1 MKHILIKTGIVAAA
15 MLAFAACDNSEYEL
29 DNLIPDEYK
38 RVVSIKDA
46 PTGDM
51 ELFDVGLGMKSKFTV
66 IRSGGDP
73 SLEAATTIQT
83 MTQEELTVFN
93 ANAVLVDPSYYTVD
107 SNVSFAP
114 NQGYKV
120 IDISFE
126 ADKIVELR
134 QMIADLAAS
143 GSGQEYYVALKLV
156 KTGETT
162 VNDEKY
168 YILRRVVVSDPV
180 LKFNVSGDATFKGK
194 TMDITVQLPFENT
207 DFNIAWDI
215 EFESAS
221 FEAENGTA
229 STAIGS
235 SLEGK
240 VLRRALPLEAITNA
254 DVKTLEPGINSMSY
268 TVNMPEGT
276 PYGTYYFNVKFG
288 NATLNGV
295 QIATNTGDVDADIR
309 FDYWPGIDVA
319 ATGASASALNDYA
332 TVVPQADMT
341 FVPESQQNSDPA
353 ANAID
358 GDVTNKWENN
368 WGGGYG
374 TKGLPFNGALD
385 LGSEQTVT
393 MVEIWR
399 RNDNYVKDLASVECY
414 AAESI
419 DYSNKE
425 NIKYTNLTYLGKL
438 DFEGSNDRV
447 RVFPVPTTNTRYL
460 LFYFGASGRGNGGTA
475 VSIADMC
482 VWTPKVAETP
492 EDPEN
497 PKNPEE
503 TPETPEETPAE

>member
-1 MKHILIKTGIVAAA
+1 MFS
-15 MLAFAACDNSEYEL
+15 FAACDNSELEL

-38 RVVSIKDA
+38 RVVSIKDTPSA
-46 PTGDM
+46 DM
-51 ELFDVGLGMKSKFTV
+51 ELFDVGVEMKSSFTI

-73 SLEAATTIQT
+73 SLEAATSIRS
-83 MTQEELTVFN
+83 MTQEELATYGEEY
-93 ANAVLVDPSYYTVD
+93 VLVDPSYYTIPSEVD
-107 SNVSFAP
+107 FAP
-114 NQGYKV
+114 NQGYEV
-120 IDISFE
+120 IDITFTPES
-126 ADKIVELR
+126 IVELR
-134 QMIADLAAS
+134 QMIADLAEESPEKA
-143 GSGQEYYVALKLV
+143 YYVAIQLEK
-156 KTGETT
+156 KGETT

-168 YILRRVVVSDPV
+168 YILRRLVISDAQ
-180 LKFNVSGDATFKGK
+180 LQFNITGDATFKGN
-194 TMDITVQLPFENT
+194 TMAMTVSLPFENNF
-207 DFNIAWDI
+207 DIGWDI

-221 FEAENGTA
+221 VEADNGTS

-235 SLEGK
+235 ALEAK
-240 VLRRALPLEAITNA
+240 VLRKALPLEAIQNA
-254 DVKTLEPGINSMSY
+254 DVRTLEQGSSSFSY
-268 TVNMPEGT
+268 NVTMPEGT

-295 QIATNTGDVDADIR
+295 PFESNADGLDAMIR

-319 ATGASASALNDYA
+319 ATYASASALNDYA
-332 TVVPQADMT
+332 TVVPQASMT
-341 FVPESQQNSDPA
+341 FVPESAQSSSDPA

-358 GDVTNKWENN
+358 GNVSNKWENN

-399 RNDNYVKDLASVECY
+399 RNDGYVTDLANVQCY
-414 AAESI
+414 AAESL
-419 DYSNKE
+419 DYSDRE
-425 NIKYTNLTYLGKL
+425 NIKYTNLTYLGTL
-438 DFEGSNDRV
+438 DFEGSSDRV
-447 RVFPVPTTNTRYL
+447 RVFTVPTTNTRYL

-497 PKNPEE
+497 PENPEE

>member
-15 MLAFAACDNSEYEL
+15 MLTFAACDNSEYEL

-51 ELFDVGLGMKSKFTV
+51 ELFDVGLGMKSSFTI

-73 SLEAATTIQT
+73 SLEAATSIAT
-83 MTQEELTVFN
+83 MTQEELTAIN
-93 ANAVLVDPSYYTVD
+93 GNYVLLDPSYYTIPTDV
-107 SNVSFAP
+107 NFAP
-114 NQGYKV
+114 NEGYKIINV
-120 IDISFE
+120 EFE
-126 ADKIVELR
+126 ADKIVEIR
-134 QMIADLAAS
+134 NMIEEIDTPHTGKS
-143 GSGQEYYVALKLV
+143 YYVALKLV
-156 KTGETT
+156 QKGETT
-162 VNDEKY
+162 VNSEKY

-180 LKFNVSGDATFKGK
+180 LQFSISGDATFKGK
-194 TMDITVQLPFENT
+194 SMDLTVSVPFDN
-207 DFNIAWDI
+207 DFDVAWDI

-221 FEAENGTA
+221 VEADNGT
-229 STAIGS
+229 SSKAIGS

-288 NATLNGV
+288 NASLNGAP
-295 QIATNTGDVDADIR
+295 IETNTGDLEATIR
-309 FDYWPGIDVA
+309 FDYWPGVDVA
-319 ATGASASALNDYA
+319 STNSSATALAEYA

-353 ANAID
+353 AQAID
-358 GDVTNKWENN
+358 GNVTNKWENC
-368 WGGGYG
+368 WSGGYG
-374 TKGLPFNGALD
+374 TTSLPFNAALD

-399 RNDNYVKDLASVECY
+399 RNDGMVTDLANVECY
-414 AAESI
+414 AAESL
-419 DYSNKE
+419 DYSDKE

-438 DFEGSNDRV
+438 DFEGTSDRV

-460 LFYFGASGRGNGGTA
+460 LFYFGASNRGSA
-475 VSIADMC
+475 VSISDMC
-482 VWTPKVAETP
+482 VWTPKVAEQP
-492 EDPEN
+492 EEPEN
-497 PKNPEE
+497 PEENPGEN
-503 TPETPEETPAE
+503 PETPAE

>member
-15 MLAFAACDNSEYEL
+15 MFSFAACDNSELEL

-51 ELFDVGLGMKSKFTV
+51 ELLDVGLGMKSKFTV

-93 ANAVLVDPSYYTVD
+93 ANAVLVDPSYYTVE
-107 SNVSFAP
+107 SSINFAP
-114 NQGYKV
+114 NQGYKIV
-120 IDISFE
+120 EVSFE

-134 QMIADLAAS
+134 QMIADLKAE
-143 GSGQEYYVALKLV
+143 GTGKEYYVALKLV
-156 KTGETT
+156 KSGETT

-168 YILRRVVVSDPV
+168 YILRRVIVSDPV
-180 LKFNVSGDATFKGK
+180 LQFSISGDATFKGK
-194 TMDITVQLPFENT
+194 SMDLTVSVPFDN
-207 DFNIAWDI
+207 DFDVAWDI

-221 FEAENGTA
+221 VEADNGTS

-235 SLEGK
+235 ALEAK
-240 VLRRALPLEAITNA
+240 VLRKALPLEAITNA

-276 PYGTYYFNVKFG
+276 PYGIYYFNVKFG
-288 NATLNGV
+288 NASLNGAP
-295 QIATNTGDVDADIR
+295 IETNTGDLEATIR
-309 FDYWPGIDVA
+309 FDYWPGVDVA
-319 ATGASASALNDYA
+319 STTSSATALAEYA

-358 GDVTNKWENN
+358 GNVSNKWENC
-368 WGGGYG
+368 WGSGYG
-374 TKGLPFNGALD
+374 PTSLPFNAALD

-399 RNDNYVKDLASVECY
+399 RNDGYVTDLANVQCY
-414 AAESI
+414 AAESL
-419 DYSNKE
+419 DYSDRE
-425 NIKYTNLTYLGKL
+425 NIKYTNLTYLGTL
-438 DFEGSNDRV
+438 DFEGSSDRV
-447 RVFPVPTTNTRYL
+447 RVFPVPTVNTRYL
-460 LFYFGASGRGNGGTA
+460 LFYFGASGRGSA
-475 VSIADMC
+475 VSISDMC

-497 PKNPEE
+497 PENPEE

>member
-1 MKHILIKTGIVAAA
+1 MKHILIKIGIVAAA
-15 MLAFAACDNSEYEL
+15 MFSFAACDNSELEL

-38 RVVSIKDA
+38 RVVSIKDTPVA
-46 PTGDM
+46 DM
-51 ELFDVGLGMKSKFTV
+51 ELFDVGLGMKSSFTI

-73 SLEAATTIQT
+73 SLDASTSIQT
-83 MTQEELTVFN
+83 MTQEELTTFG
-93 ANAVLVDPSYYTVD
+93 AEYLLVDPSYYTVD

-180 LKFNVSGDATFKGK
+180 LQFNVSGDATFKGK

-240 VLRRALPLEAITNA
+240 VLRYALPLEAITNA
-254 DVKTLEPGINSMSY
+254 DVKTLEPGMNSLSY
-268 TVNMPEGT
+268 TVTMPEGT

-295 QIATNTGDVDADIR
+295 QIATNTGDVDANIR
-309 FDYWPGIDVA
+309 FDYWPGVDVA

-332 TVVPQADMT
+332 SVVPQGSMT
-341 FVPESQQNSDPA
+341 YVPESQQNSDPA

-358 GDVTNKWENN
+358 GDVTNKWENC

-374 TKGLPFNGALD
+374 TTSLPFNAALD

-399 RNDNYVKDLASVECY
+399 RNDSMVTDLANVECY
-414 AAESI
+414 AAESL
-419 DYSNKE
+419 DYSDRE
-425 NIKYTNLTYLGKL
+425 NIKYTNLTYLGTL
-438 DFEGSNDRV
+438 DFEGSSDRV
-447 RVFPVPTTNTRYL
+447 RVFTVPTINTRYL
-460 LFYFGASGRGNGGTA
+460 LFYFGASGRGSA

-497 PKNPEE
+497 PENPEE
-503 TPETPEETPAE
+503 TPETPAE

>member
-1 MKHILIKTGIVAAA
+1 MFS
-15 MLAFAACDNSEYEL
+15 FAACDNSELEL

-46 PTGDM
+46 PVADM
-51 ELFDVGLGMKSKFTV
+51 ELFDVGLGMKSSFTI

-73 SLEAATTIQT
+73 SLDASTSIQT
-83 MTQEELTVFN
+83 MTQEELTTFG
-93 ANAVLVDPSYYTVD
+93 AEYLLVDPSYYTVD

-156 KTGETT
+156 KNGETT

-180 LKFNVSGDATFKGK
+180 LQFNVSGDATFKGK

-268 TVNMPEGT
+268 TVTMPEGT

-288 NATLNGV
+288 NATLNGA

-332 TVVPQADMT
+332 TVVPQASMT

-358 GDVTNKWENN
+358 GDVSNKWENC
-368 WGGGYG
+368 WGSGYG
-374 TKGLPFNGALD
+374 PTSLPFNAALD

-399 RNDNYVKDLASVECY
+399 RNDGYVTDLANVQCY
-414 AAESI
+414 AAESL
-419 DYSNKE
+419 DYSDRE
-425 NIKYTNLTYLGKL
+425 NIKYTNLTYLGTL
-438 DFEGSNDRV
+438 DFEGSSDRV
-447 RVFPVPTTNTRYL
+447 RVFTVPTINTRYL
-460 LFYFGASGRGNGGTA
+460 LFYFGASGRGSS

-497 PKNPEE
+497 PENPEE

>member
-1 MKHILIKTGIVAAA
+1 

-497 PKNPEE
+497 PENPEE

>member
-15 MLAFAACDNSEYEL
+15 MLTFAACDNSEYEL

-51 ELFDVGLGMKSKFTV
+51 ELFDVGLGMKSSFTI

-73 SLEAATTIQT
+73 SLEAATSIAT
-83 MTQEELTVFN
+83 MTQEELTAIN
-93 ANAVLVDPSYYTVD
+93 GNYVLLDPSYYTIPTDV
-107 SNVSFAP
+107 NFAP
-114 NQGYKV
+114 NEGYKIINV
-120 IDISFE
+120 EFE
-126 ADKIVELR
+126 ADKIVEIR
-134 QMIADLAAS
+134 NMIEEIDTPHTGKS
-143 GSGQEYYVALKLV
+143 YYVALKLV
-156 KTGETT
+156 QKGETT
-162 VNDEKY
+162 VNSEKY

-180 LKFNVSGDATFKGK
+180 LQFSISGDATFKGK
-194 TMDITVQLPFENT
+194 SMDLTVSVPFDN
-207 DFNIAWDI
+207 DFDVAWDI

-221 FEAENGTA
+221 VEADNGT
-229 STAIGS
+229 SSKAIGS

-288 NATLNGV
+288 NASLNGAP
-295 QIATNTGDVDADIR
+295 IETNTGDLEATIR
-309 FDYWPGIDVA
+309 FDYWPGVDVA
-319 ATGASASALNDYA
+319 STGSSATALAEYA
-332 TVVPQADMT
+332 TVVPQSDMT

-353 ANAID
+353 AQAID
-358 GDVTNKWENN
+358 GDVTNKWENS

-374 TKGLPFNGALD
+374 TTSLPFNAALD

-399 RNDNYVKDLASVECY
+399 RNDSMVTDLANVECY
-414 AAESI
+414 AAESL
-419 DYSNKE
+419 DYSDKE

-438 DFEGSNDRV
+438 DFEGSSDRV

-460 LFYFGASGRGNGGTA
+460 LFYFGASGRGSA

-482 VWTPKVAETP
+482 VWTPKVTEQP
-492 EDPEN
+492 EEPEN
-497 PKNPEE
+497 PEENPGEN
-503 TPETPEETPAE
+503 PETPAE

>member
-15 MLAFAACDNSEYEL
+15 MLTFAACDNSEYEL

-51 ELFDVGLGMKSKFTV
+51 ELFDVGLGMKSSFTI

-73 SLEAATTIQT
+73 SLEAATSIAT
-83 MTQEELTVFN
+83 MTQEELTAIN
-93 ANAVLVDPSYYTVD
+93 GNYVLLDPSYYTIPTDV
-107 SNVSFAP
+107 NFAP
-114 NQGYKV
+114 NEGYKIINV
-120 IDISFE
+120 EFE
-126 ADKIVELR
+126 ADKIVEIR
-134 QMIADLAAS
+134 NMIEEIDTPHTGKS
-143 GSGQEYYVALKLV
+143 YYVALKLV
-156 KTGETT
+156 QKGETT
-162 VNDEKY
+162 VNSEKY

-180 LKFNVSGDATFKGK
+180 LQFSISGDATFKGK
-194 TMDITVQLPFENT
+194 SMDLTVSVPFDN
-207 DFNIAWDI
+207 DFDVAWDI

-221 FEAENGTA
+221 VEADNGT
-229 STAIGS
+229 SSKAIGS

-288 NATLNGV
+288 NASLNGAP
-295 QIATNTGDVDADIR
+295 IETNTGDLEATIR
-309 FDYWPGIDVA
+309 FDYWPGVDVA
-319 ATGASASALNDYA
+319 STGSSATALAEYA
-332 TVVPQADMT
+332 TVVPQSDMT

-353 ANAID
+353 AQAID
-358 GDVTNKWENN
+358 GDVTNKWENS

-374 TKGLPFNGALD
+374 TTSLPFNAALD

-399 RNDNYVKDLASVECY
+399 RNDSMVTDLANVECY
-414 AAESI
+414 AAESL
-419 DYSNKE
+419 DYSDKE

-438 DFEGSNDRV
+438 DFEGSSDRV

-460 LFYFGASGRGNGGTA
+460 LFYFGASGRGNA

-482 VWTPKVAETP
+482 VWTPKVAEQP
-492 EDPEN
+492 EEPEN
-497 PKNPEE
+497 PEENPGEN
-503 TPETPEETPAE
+503 PETPAE

>member
-93 ANAVLVDPSYYTVD
+93 ANAVLVDPSYYTVE
-107 SNVSFAP
+107 SSINFAP
-114 NQGYKV
+114 NQGYKIV
-120 IDISFE
+120 EVSFE

-134 QMIADLAAS
+134 QMIADLKAE
-143 GSGQEYYVALKLV
+143 GTGKEYYVALKLV
-156 KTGETT
+156 KSGETT

-168 YILRRVVVSDPV
+168 YILRRVIVSDPV
-180 LKFNVSGDATFKGK
+180 LQFSISGDATFKGK
-194 TMDITVQLPFENT
+194 SMDLTVSVPFDN
-207 DFNIAWDI
+207 DFDVAWDI

-221 FEAENGTA
+221 VEADNGTS

-235 SLEGK
+235 ALEAK
-240 VLRRALPLEAITNA
+240 VLRKALPLEAITNA

-276 PYGTYYFNVKFG
+276 PYGIYYFNVKFG
-288 NATLNGV
+288 NASLNGAP
-295 QIATNTGDVDADIR
+295 IETNTGDLEATIR
-309 FDYWPGIDVA
+309 FDYWPGVDVA
-319 ATGASASALNDYA
+319 STASSATALAEYA

-353 ANAID
+353 AQAID

-374 TKGLPFNGALD
+374 TKSLPFNGALD

-399 RNDNYVKDLASVECY
+399 RNDGMVTDLANVQCY
-414 AAESI
+414 AAESL
-419 DYSNKE
+419 DYSDRE
-425 NIKYTNLTYLGKL
+425 NIKYTNLTYLGTL
-438 DFEGSNDRV
+438 DFEGSSDRV
-447 RVFPVPTTNTRYL
+447 RVFPVPTVNTRYL
-460 LFYFGASGRGNGGTA
+460 LFYFGASSRGSA
-475 VSIADMC
+475 VSISDMC

-497 PKNPEE
+497 PENPEE

>member
-1 MKHILIKTGIVAAA
+1 MFS
-15 MLAFAACDNSEYEL
+15 FAACDNSELEL

-46 PTGDM
+46 PVADM
-51 ELFDVGLGMKSKFTV
+51 ELFDVGLGMKSSFTI

-73 SLEAATTIQT
+73 SLDASTSIQT
-83 MTQEELTVFN
+83 MTQEELTTFG
-93 ANAVLVDPSYYTVD
+93 AEYLLVDPSYYTVD

-134 QMIADLAAS
+134 QMIAGLAAS

-180 LKFNVSGDATFKGK
+180 LQFNVSGDATFKGK
-194 TMDITVQLPFENT
+194 TMDLTVSVPFDN
-207 DFNIAWDI
+207 DFDVAWDI

-221 FEAENGTA
+221 VEADNGT
-229 STAIGS
+229 SSKAIGS

-276 PYGTYYFNVKFG
+276 PYGIYYFNVKFG
-288 NATLNGV
+288 NASLNGAP
-295 QIATNTGDVDADIR
+295 IETNTGDLEATIR

-341 FVPESQQNSDPA
+341 FVPESAQSSSDPA

-358 GDVTNKWENN
+358 GNVSNKWENN

-399 RNDNYVKDLASVECY
+399 RNDGFVTDLANVQCY
-414 AAESI
+414 AAESL
-419 DYSNKE
+419 DYSDRE
-425 NIKYTNLTYLGKL
+425 NIKYTNLTYLGTL
-438 DFEGSNDRV
+438 DFEGSSDRV

-460 LFYFGASGRGNGGTA
+460 LFYFGASGRDGGTA

-482 VWTPKVAETP
+482 VWTPKVAEQPEENPEGTP
-492 EDPEN
+492 E
-497 PKNPEE
+497 
-503 TPETPEETPAE
+503 ETPEETPAE

>member
-15 MLAFAACDNSEYEL
+15 MFSFAACDNSELEL

-38 RVVSIKDA
+38 RVVSIKDTPSA
-46 PTGDM
+46 DM
-51 ELFDVGLGMKSKFTV
+51 ELFDVGVEMKSSFTI

-73 SLEAATTIQT
+73 SLEAATSIRS
-83 MTQEELTVFN
+83 MTQEELATYGEEY
-93 ANAVLVDPSYYTVD
+93 VLVDPLYYTIPSEVD
-107 SNVSFAP
+107 FAP
-114 NQGYKV
+114 NQGYEV
-120 IDISFE
+120 IDITFTPES
-126 ADKIVELR
+126 IVELR
-134 QMIADLAAS
+134 QMIADLAEESPEKA
-143 GSGQEYYVALKLV
+143 YYVAIQLEK
-156 KTGETT
+156 KGETT

-168 YILRRVVVSDPV
+168 YILRRLVISDAQ
-180 LKFNVSGDATFKGK
+180 LQFNITGDATFKGK
-194 TMDITVQLPFENT
+194 TMDLTVSVPFDN
-207 DFNIAWDI
+207 DFDVAWDI

-221 FEAENGTA
+221 VEADNGT
-229 STAIGS
+229 SSKAIGS

-288 NATLNGV
+288 NASLNGAP
-295 QIATNTGDVDADIR
+295 IETNTGDLQATIR
-309 FDYWPGIDVA
+309 FDYWPDVDVA
-319 ATGASASALNDYA
+319 STNSSATALADYA

-353 ANAID
+353 AQAID
-358 GDVTNKWENN
+358 GDVSNKWENN

-374 TKGLPFNGALD
+374 TKDLPFNGALD

-399 RNDNYVKDLASVECY
+399 RNDNNVKDLASVECY

-447 RVFPVPTTNTRYL
+447 RVFTVPTTNTRYL
-460 LFYFGASGRGNGGTA
+460 LFYFGISGRGNGGTA

-497 PKNPEE
+497 PENPEE